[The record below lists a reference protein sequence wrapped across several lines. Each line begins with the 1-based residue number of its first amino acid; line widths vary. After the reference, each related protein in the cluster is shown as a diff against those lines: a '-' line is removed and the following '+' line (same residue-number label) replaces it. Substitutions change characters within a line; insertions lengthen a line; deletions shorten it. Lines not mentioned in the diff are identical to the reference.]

1 MKKKAFFGLGNP
13 GPQYRNTRHNA
24 GFMSIDGYIDKYNNV
39 VKSENKKN
47 YTLDQIIGD
56 DYRLLLVKPMTFMN
70 LSGKAVR
77 EVCEKK
83 GLEVED
89 IVVIYDDVS
98 LPTGKIRLRDRG
110 SAGGQK
116 GMRSI
121 IDSMGTALIK
131 RIKIGIGPKDSRDLR
146 NFVLSGFTKDERE
159 PFEWTLNEV
168 LEAMAYLADNDF
180 KAAMNRFNGS
190 SWEADSD

>member
-13 GPQYRNTRHNA
+13 GPQYRSTRHNA
-24 GFMSIDGYIDKYNNV
+24 GFMSIDSYIEKYNNV
-39 VKSENKKN
+39 IKSENKKN
-47 YTLDQIIGD
+47 YMLDQINRD
-56 DYRLLLVKPMTFMN
+56 DDRLLLVKPMTFMN

-77 EVCEKK
+77 QVCEKK
-83 GLEVED
+83 GLEAGD

-121 IDSMGTALIK
+121 IESMGTDLIK
-131 RIKIGIGPKDSRDLR
+131 RIKIGIGPKDDRDLR
-146 NFVLSGFTKDERE
+146 NFVLSGFTKDEQE
-159 PFEWTLNEV
+159 PFEWTLNQV
-168 LEAMAYLADNDF
+168 VEAMTFLLDNDF
-180 KAAMNRFNGS
+180 KETMNRFNGS